1 MSQDPVPELHP
12 LKYKDLPIPMSGKYD
27 TFSKLVFEAYKIR
40 TSSAIIW
47 NTMDC
52 LEPSLLAQ
60 IQQQFQVPML
70 PLGPMHK
77 LGPASGSSL
86 WKEDTSCMTWLGK
99 QSKHSVIYVSLG
111 SIASMDEKQL
121 AELAWGLASSQHPFL
136 WVVRPGS
143 IRGSE
148 WIEALPKDFKEKI
161 EEKGCIVNWAPQ
173 KEVLAHGAVGGFLT
187 HCGWNSTL
195 ESIFEGIPMICR
207 PCFGDQRV
215 NARYVS
221 HVWKIGLELE
231 NEMERGEIER
241 AVRKVMAEKEG
252 EALRERAKNLKEN
265 IELCIKEGGSSYNSL
280 NRLVEMIMS

>member
-1 MSQDPVPELHP
+1 
-12 LKYKDLPIPMSGKYD
+12 
-27 TFSKLVFEAYKIR
+27 
-40 TSSAIIW
+40 
-47 NTMDC
+47 
-52 LEPSLLAQ
+52 
-60 IQQQFQVPML
+60 
-70 PLGPMHK
+70 
-77 LGPASGSSL
+77 
-86 WKEDTSCMTWLGK
+86 
-99 QSKHSVIYVSLG
+99 
-111 SIASMDEKQL
+111 
-121 AELAWGLASSQHPFL
+121 
-136 WVVRPGS
+136 
-143 IRGSE
+143 
-148 WIEALPKDFKEKI
+148 
-161 EEKGCIVNWAPQ
+161 VNWAPQ